1 MRYYYKTKKEE
12 ARNAKTWQNLKYLHK
27 DSIQLIDGSVDDLI
41 AMLQSIKPHSEIYM
55 FDYASLKDDFGDE
68 LKFSKFYEECFEKNV
83 ELTFIN
89 TPACDTSVIRE
100 LFGLVSPFVNANKHN
115 EYLRKIIRICEA
127 GVDKSRSMSF
137 DLKSASLQIARDNGT
152 PIGKKKGSSTNN
164 PNVERIKDII
174 LDNSKSF
181 NGHMSDK
188 DLMKKF
194 DIKRTTYYKYKK
206 ELKI

>member
-55 FDYASLKDDFGDE
+55 YDYASLKDDFGDE

-89 TPACDTSVIRE
+89 TPACDTSVIRD
-100 LFGLVSPFVNANKHN
+100 LFGLVSPFISEN
-115 EYLRKIIRICEA
+115 EHDKYLSEIISICEA
-127 GVDKSRSMSF
+127 GIDKSRSMSF
-137 DLKSASLQIARDNGT
+137 DLKSASLQIAKENGT
-152 PIGKKKGSSTNN
+152 PIGKKKGSSNDDA
-164 PNVERIKDII
+164 NVERIKDII
-174 LDNSKSF
+174 FENSKTFS
-181 NGHMSDK
+181 GHMSDK
-188 DLMKKF
+188 DIMQKF

-206 ELKI
+206 QL

>member
-55 FDYASLKDDFGDE
+55 YDYASLKDDFGDE

-89 TPACDTSVIRE
+89 TPACDTSVIRD
-100 LFGLVSPFVNANKHN
+100 LFGLVSPFISENEHD
-115 EYLRKIIRICEA
+115 EYLCKIIRICEA

-137 DLKSASLQIARDNGT
+137 NLKSASLQIARDNGT
-152 PIGKKKGSSTNN
+152 PIGKKKGSSNDDA
-164 PNVERIKDII
+164 NVERIKDII
-174 LDNSKSF
+174 FENSKTFS
-181 NGHMSDK
+181 GHMSDK
-188 DLMKKF
+188 DIMQKF

-206 ELKI
+206 QL

>member
-27 DSIQLIDGSVDDLI
+27 DSIQLIDGSIDDLI
-41 AMLQSIKPHSEIYM
+41 AILPNIKPNSEIYM
-55 FDYASLKDDFGDE
+55 YDYSYLKDDFGDE
-68 LKFSKFYEECFEKNV
+68 LKFSKFYAECFEKKI

-89 TPACDTSVIRE
+89 TPACDTSVIRD

-137 DLKSASLQIARDNGT
+137 DLKSASLQIAKDNGT
-152 PIGKKKGSSTNN
+152 PIGKKKGSSNDDA
-164 PNVERIKDII
+164 NVERIKNLI
-174 LDNSKSF
+174 LEYSKNF
-181 NGHMSDK
+181 KGHMSDK
-188 DLMKKF
+188 DLMQKF

>member
-1 MRYYYKTKKEE
+1 
-12 ARNAKTWQNLKYLHK
+12 
-27 DSIQLIDGSVDDLI
+27 
-41 AMLQSIKPHSEIYM
+41 
-55 FDYASLKDDFGDE
+55 
-68 LKFSKFYEECFEKNV
+68 
-83 ELTFIN
+83 
-89 TPACDTSVIRE
+89 
-100 LFGLVSPFVNANKHN
+100 
-115 EYLRKIIRICEA
+115 
-127 GVDKSRSMSF
+127 MSF

-152 PIGKKKGSSTNN
+152 TIGKKKGSSTNN

-181 NGHMSDK
+181 NCHMSDK

>member
-41 AMLQSIKPHSEIYM
+41 AMLQSIKPHNEIYM
-55 FDYASLKDDFGDE
+55 YDYASLKDDFGDE

-89 TPACDTSVIRE
+89 TPACDTSVIRD
-100 LFGLVSPFVNANKHN
+100 LFGLVSPFISEN
-115 EYLRKIIRICEA
+115 EHDKYLSEIIRICEA

-137 DLKSASLQIARDNGT
+137 DLKSASLQIAKENGT
-152 PIGKKKGSSTNN
+152 PIGKKKGSSNDDA
-164 PNVERIKDII
+164 NVEWIKDII
-174 LDNSKSF
+174 FENSKSF
-181 NGHMSDK
+181 NGRMSDI
-188 DLMKKF
+188 DVMQKF

>member
-27 DSIQLIDGSVDDLI
+27 DSIQLIDGSIDDLI
-41 AMLQSIKPHSEIYM
+41 AILPNIKPNSEIYM
-55 FDYASLKDDFGDE
+55 YDYSYLKDDFGDE
-68 LKFSKFYEECFEKNV
+68 LKFSKFYAECFEKKI

-89 TPACDTSVIRE
+89 TPACDTSVIRD
-100 LFGLVSPFVNANKHN
+100 LFGLVSPFISEN
-115 EYLRKIIRICEA
+115 EHDKYLSEIINICEA
-127 GVDKSRSMSF
+127 GIDKSRSMSF
-137 DLKSASLQIARDNGT
+137 DLKSASLQIAKDNGT
-152 PIGKKKGSSTNN
+152 PIGKKKGSLTNN

-206 ELKI
+206 QL